1 MKQLKL
7 YLDGKRQ
14 PQRFEKYAKEKFQ
27 KLKPQE
33 VKENMLNDGVLSN
46 AVFIKRASCV
56 LYDFLF
62 FARAQII
69 SSRARNIFARAGKMI
84 FNSIICDFKRIEK
97 TLKLQ
102 KEKTREELRQLIQE
116 DS

>member
-27 KLKPQE
+27 NLKPQE

-62 FARAQII
+62 FARA
-69 SSRARNIFARAGKMI
+69 NNFLARAVTPL
-84 FNSIICDFKRIEK
+84 E
-97 TLKLQ
+97 
-102 KEKTREELRQLIQE
+102 
-116 DS
+116 

>member
-27 KLKPQE
+27 NLKPQE

-46 AVFIKRASCV
+46 AVFIKRPSCV

-69 SSRARNIFARAGKMI
+69 SSRARARNTFARATRARSARARASARGHPSGFTATFFTRFKIMI
-84 FNSIICDFKRIEK
+84 FRIF
-97 TLKLQ
+97 
-102 KEKTREELRQLIQE
+102 
-116 DS
+116 

>member
-27 KLKPQE
+27 NLKPQE

-69 SSRARNIFARAGKMI
+69 SSRARARNTFARARKMI
-84 FNSIICDFKRIEK
+84 FHARARSP
-97 TLKLQ
+97 L
-102 KEKTREELRQLIQE
+102 
-116 DS
+116 